1 MIHSVDISEFKSQI
15 KAIEACDGLVNA
27 YYNNKD
33 TKVIID
39 FSDCEFLYP
48 DYVLILVC
56 TIKYL
61 ENAGCNIHGEI
72 KINKDSKLTEYLASM
87 DFFENLKVK
96 FPFEIKPINE
106 KSSVRIQRYTSE
118 NQIEVLN
125 CILRVLKENSSL
137 HENVYTGLDYCLN
150 EILDNVLNHS
160 DRDEGWVV
168 AQYFQNLNSIRLIVA
183 DYGIGIHESLNI
195 KHQFSPEEALF
206 ECIKEGVSNGKGQGH
221 GLYATSSFVKLN
233 KGFLSIASKN
243 KKLNVSEKETI
254 VKDIPRWNG
263 TYVYFRINTNV
274 DVDYTT
280 FTSRNYDYKKQL
292 FEDLFD

>member
-27 YYNNKD
+27 YNYNKN

-39 FSDCEFLYP
+39 FSDCEFIYP

-61 ENAGCNIHGEI
+61 ENRGCNIHGEI
-72 KINKDSKLTEYLASM
+72 KINRDSKLTEYLASM

-106 KSSVRIQRYTSE
+106 KSSVKIQRYTSE
-118 NQIEVLN
+118 NQIEVLKS
-125 CILRVLKENSSL
+125 ILKVLKENSYMND
-137 HENVYTGLDYCLN
+137 NVYTGLDYCLN

-160 DRDEGWVV
+160 ETKEGWVV
-168 AQYFQNLNSIRLIVA
+168 AQYFENLNSIRLIVA
-183 DYGIGIHESLNI
+183 DYGIGIHKSLNI
-195 KHQFSPEEALF
+195 KHDFEPEEAMLKCV
-206 ECIKEGVSNGKGQGH
+206 EEGVGNGKGQGH
-221 GLYATSSFVKLN
+221 GLYATTTFVRLN
-233 KGFLSIASKN
+233 RGFLSIASDS
-243 KKLNVSEKETI
+243 KKLNVSEKATT
-254 VKDIPRWNG
+254 VKDIPKWNG